1 MKRLGFKN
9 GEHSPIIGWAA
20 DGFPIYALYGFSH
33 PMEASSAIEEMK
45 TGYALKKGERPG
57 GRNAPDG
64 YYDGAFAEDYEYV
77 GGDGNLD
84 ECNGRFCVTPEFP
97 GGTYANFM
105 TRDWPVIPRAFRGT
119 PEQLKIFRGGEGR
132 RTEWAEW
139 AGSERWSSTGWPASE
154 RAFSSP
160 IGRVNRVR

>member
-20 DGFPIYALYGFSH
+20 DGFPIYALHGYSD

-45 TGYALKKGERPG
+45 TGYALKKGERLG

-64 YYDGAFAEDYEYV
+64 NYDGAFAEDYEDV
-77 GGDGNLD
+77 GGDGTLD

-97 GGTYANFM
+97 GGTYAYFM
-105 TRDWPVIPRAFRGT
+105 TRDWPVIPRAFRGM
-119 PEQLKIFRGGEGR
+119 PEQLNLSWWR
-132 RTEWAEW
+132 RTGC
-139 AGSERWSSTGWPASE
+139 AGSERWSSSGRSS
-154 RAFSSP
+154 SSP